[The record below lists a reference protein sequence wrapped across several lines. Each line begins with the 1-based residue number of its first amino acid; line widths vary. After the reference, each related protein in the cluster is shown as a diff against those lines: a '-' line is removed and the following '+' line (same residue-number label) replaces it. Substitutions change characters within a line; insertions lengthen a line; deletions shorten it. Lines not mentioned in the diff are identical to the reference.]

1 MFAIG
6 ALAWLATGL
15 VGITITGAVDVELAR
30 AAASATG
37 QLSAGVPED
46 SVVPADDSVDGVSE
60 RIVIRVTDT
69 AGRPLDGSSPLPLDA
84 ALVRRLASGDA
95 VTVNEPEG
103 PTRWLGVVAI
113 APNGSPRLVLA
124 AAHLVGYTSVLRRGA
139 IGLGLAALL
148 AGIGVALAAWTAV
161 GLALRPVD
169 RMRAAAISLPPG
181 ERLPVPPAEDELRA
195 LAEELNELLARRDNA
210 SARLERFTGDAAHE
224 LRSPVAAIR
233 AQAEVAVVHPDPAL
247 AEETLRSVA
256 TEAARL
262 SELLSDL
269 LALARADAGARPP
282 ATAVDMVDEARK
294 AIARAEQAAEMQIAE
309 AERMAGQNGHLPEYL
324 GPAAEGNGR
333 VRGQLVEAEAE
344 PGVEPDGVLA
354 AEAGAG
360 GRSKGG
366 RVGGGEL
373 GGGGSGGVS
382 NGGVSNGGVSNSG
395 GVPGGGQHSG
405 LDRQVDELQ
414 DDELPADEFPADE
427 FGGDEFSE
435 DEFSD
440 ADFEDRDFEDGFE
453 DGFEDEQ
460 ELDEDSA
467 EAAVPMAPAITLTAP
482 VRVLAAASPGEVAL
496 VLDNLLGNA
505 RRYARSR
512 VWVSVLPA
520 GRSVR
525 LVVDDDGPGVP
536 ESDRRRVF
544 DRFTRLE
551 ADRGGVSGGA
561 GLGLALV
568 MALVTGRGGA
578 VRMAASPDGGARV
591 EVRWPSAGPPPG
603 AG

>member
-46 SVVPADDSVDGVSE
+46 SVVPSNDSVDGVSE

-69 AGRPLDGSSPLPLDA
+69 AGRPLDGTSPLPLDA
-84 ALVRRLASGDA
+84 GLVRRLASGDA

-124 AAHLVGYTSVLRRGA
+124 AAHLIGYTSVLRRGA

-148 AGIGVALAAWTAV
+148 AGVGVALAAWTAV

-282 ATAVDMVDEARK
+282 ATPVDMVTEARK
-294 AIARAEQAAEMQIAE
+294 AIARAEQAAEMQAAE
-309 AERMAGQNGHLPEYL
+309 LERAGQRQQFGQNGHLPEHL
-324 GPAAEGNGR
+324 GSAAGGNGL
-333 VRGQLVEAEAE
+333 VRGKLVEAEA
-344 PGVEPDGVLA
+344 DGALS
-354 AEAGAG
+354 AETGPG
-360 GRSKGG
+360 GRL
-366 RVGGGEL
+366 GGGEF
-373 GGGGSGGVS
+373 
-382 NGGVSNGGVSNSG
+382 
-395 GVPGGGQHSG
+395 GGGQFNG
-405 LDRQVDELQ
+405 DLEGADVEGGADF
-414 DDELPADEFPADE
+414 DDGADFEGVGAD
-427 FGGDEFSE
+427 FDGADFA
-435 DEFSD
+435 DD
-440 ADFEDRDFEDGFE
+440 ADFEDDEFE
-453 DGFEDEQ
+453 
-460 ELDEDSA
+460 EDSA
-467 EAAVPMAPAITLTAP
+467 AAPVLMAPAITLTAP
-482 VRVLAAASPGEVAL
+482 VRVLAAASPGEVGL

-536 ESDRRRVF
+536 EADRRRVF

-568 MALVTGRGGA
+568 MALVTGRGGV

-591 EVRWPSAGPPPG
+591 EARWPSAAPPPDTG
-603 AG
+603 

>member
-181 ERLPVPPAEDELRA
+181 ERLPVPPAADELRA

-309 AERMAGQNGHLPEYL
+309 AERIAGQHGHLPEYL

-344 PGVEPDGVLA
+344 PEVEPGGALA
-354 AEAGAG
+354 ADAGAG
-360 GRSKGG
+360 GRLKGG

-382 NGGVSNGGVSNSG
+382 NGGVSHGGVS
-395 GVPGGGQHSG
+395 GGGGNGGGGNGGPEH
-405 LDRQVDELQ
+405 Q
-414 DDELPADEFPADE
+414 DGEFPADGFGDGE
-427 FGGDEFSE
+427 FGD

-440 ADFEDRDFEDGFE
+440 ADFEDRDFDEGFE
-453 DGFEDEQ
+453 DDQ

>member
-69 AGRPLDGSSPLPLDA
+69 AGRPLDGSSPLPLDT

-148 AGIGVALAAWTAV
+148 AGVGVALAAWTAV
-161 GLALRPVD
+161 GLALRPVG

-181 ERLPVPPAEDELRA
+181 ERLPLPPAKDELHA

-210 SARLERFTGDAAHE
+210 SARLARFTGDAAHE

-233 AQAEVAVVHPDPAL
+233 AQAEVAVFHPDPAL

-282 ATAVDMVDEARK
+282 ATAVDMVAEARK
-294 AIARAEQAAEMQIAE
+294 AIARAELAAEVRAAE
-309 AERMAGQNGHLPEYL
+309 AEHAASQNGRLADHL
-324 GPAAEGNGR
+324 GQPANGGGR
-333 VRGQLVEAEAE
+333 PVRGELVEAEAFSPAE
-344 PGVEPDGVLA
+344 P
-354 AEAGAG
+354 AG
-360 GRSKGG
+360 SMT
-366 RVGGGEL
+366 EL
-373 GGGGSGGVS
+373 GSVTELGPLTDLD
-382 NGGVSNGGVSNSG
+382 
-395 GVPGGGQHSG
+395 PGT
-405 LDRQVDELQ
+405 
-414 DDELPADEFPADE
+414 
-427 FGGDEFSE
+427 
-435 DEFSD
+435 D
-440 ADFEDRDFEDGFE
+440 ADLDADLDPDLDLDPEDGP
-453 DGFEDEQ
+453 GSPS
-460 ELDEDSA
+460 LG
-467 EAAVPMAPAITLTAP
+467 APAITLTAP
-482 VRVLAAASPGEVAL
+482 VRVLAAASPGEVGL
-496 VLDNLLGNA
+496 VLDNLLANA

-520 GRSVR
+520 GRTVR

-536 ESDRRRVF
+536 EADRRRVF

-578 VRMAASPDGGARV
+578 VRMASSPDGGARV
-591 EVRWPSAGPPPG
+591 EARWPSAVPPADP
-603 AG
+603 A

>member
-1 MFAIG
+1 MRRPAVLAGWWARRSLRVRITIAVGGVAMFAIG

-46 SVVPADDSVDGVSE
+46 SVVPADQAVDGVSE

-69 AGRPLDGSSPLPLDA
+69 AGRPLDGTTPLPLDA
-84 ALVRRLASGDA
+84 GLVRRLASGDA

-103 PTRWLGVVAI
+103 LTRWLGVVAI

-124 AAHLVGYTSVLRRGA
+124 AAHLIGYTSVLRRGA

-282 ATAVDMVDEARK
+282 ATAVDMVTEARK
-294 AIARAEQAAEMQIAE
+294 AIARAEQAAEMQAAE
-309 AERMAGQNGHLPEYL
+309 LERAASQNGHLPEHL
-324 GPAAEGNGR
+324 GSTAEGNGR
-333 VRGQLVEAEAE
+333 ARGKLVEAEA
-344 PGVEPDGVLA
+344 DGALS
-354 AEAGAG
+354 AEAGSAGRLEG
-360 GRSKGG
+360 GRP
-366 RVGGGEL
+366 GGGEFGAEVL
-373 GGGGSGGVS
+373 GSEVLGSEVLDGPEFDDAELRDDRLDDAEPRHDVFDDS
-382 NGGVSNGGVSNSG
+382 
-395 GVPGGGQHSG
+395 VP
-405 LDRQVDELQ
+405 RN
-414 DDELPADEFPADE
+414 DEFD
-427 FGGDEFSE
+427 GDEFE
-435 DEFSD
+435 DDEF
-440 ADFEDRDFEDGFE
+440 E
-453 DGFEDEQ
+453 
-460 ELDEDSA
+460 EDSA
-467 EAAVPMAPAITLTAP
+467 AAPVLMAPAITLTAP
-482 VRVLAAASPGEVAL
+482 VRVLAAASPGEVGL

-536 ESDRRRVF
+536 EADRRRVF

-591 EVRWPSAGPPPG
+591 EVRWPSAAAPPG
-603 AG
+603 TG